1 MTQAIIIHNL
11 LWCEFIFAW
20 IRTKQAD
27 LRGKASSPIR
37 LVSNTVITAILQ
49 LLLVLA
55 HSWIEFLINRIGLK
69 NHYHFVVHSP
79 RYRHNEKYIMHH
91 KLLII
96 NYTVNPFVIVITR
109 ASIIRALK
117 HYELLFYHN
126 VYMYCNI
133 CRALFISKLYY
144 WNWLNKRY

>member
-20 IRTKQAD
+20 IRTKQVWFE
-27 LRGKASSPIR
+27 RESFISNKAR
-37 LVSNTVITAILQ
+37 LQYDNNRHPSITAG
-49 LLLVLA
+49 
-55 HSWIEFLINRIGLK
+55 FGTFMNRIFDQSYWLK
-69 NHYHFVVHSP
+69 KPLSLCRP
-79 RYRHNEKYIMHH
+79 YRHNEKYIMHH
-91 KLLII
+91 KLLI